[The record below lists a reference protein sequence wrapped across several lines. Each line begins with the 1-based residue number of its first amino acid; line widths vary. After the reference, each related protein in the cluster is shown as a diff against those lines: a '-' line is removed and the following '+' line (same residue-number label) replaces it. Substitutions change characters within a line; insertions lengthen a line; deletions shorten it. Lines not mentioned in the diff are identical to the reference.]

1 MDKDINIE
9 LNFLATDL
17 PRMRMDQYN
26 SAGARGTVRIFLKN
40 CKL

>member
-9 LNFLATDL
+9 LNFLATHL
-17 PRMRMDQYN
+17 PQMLMKQYN
-26 SAGARGTVRIFLKN
+26 SARARGTVRIFLKN